1 MGTGSPPGQ
10 VPLPQQAQLQDNT
23 TAASENAPA
32 MPPPDPVSQSL
43 GSLQSGGLQTLNSNS
58 MPSSYP
64 NAPQPIGPP
73 SGSVSHSHFNT
84 QSASQDQPMHK
95 PSTSDLGGVAV
106 DPPVRPSY
114 NPQPQQDLHSNGG
127 PQHAQHD
134 AWGTVSNKPSIAGS
148 LPGQPGAASQAGLS
162 QQGNFSQTSQ
172 HQHQGPQQNLGPSL
186 LSSLNGQT
194 SSGPSTSDALHSLAS
209 LSTPALST
217 SAPADNSSHTNFQQ
231 DRTSQYT
238 MLPQVDQL
246 QMQFGQVQ
254 LNSNEFNSGF
264 GTGFGPS
271 SSQSQSQDTSSNP
284 LEPDMSFLH
293 QQPSQLQQHSQQQ
306 QQQQPQQ
313 LPQQAGRSGSDAA
326 ASTAD
331 GLIQQHR
338 PSGSS
343 DYQSSGASRGYGA
356 FPQSHVQPASSRA
369 IPAASQS
376 GPASVSAGIQTE
388 PSSLGDNAGEKCQ
401 LGAHVRPPGALC
413 HHLHMA
419 VPHADIRHH
428 LLYKHIL
435 VGGAL
440 CPLGAY
446 IALHSFASRTPS
458 CTHLASLL
466 AKEHA
471 HCCCIPCACYQ
482 LSLPLLLAS
491 KLLQHTQG
499 YCGHRRGSVGCCRN
513 HSHQPLLI
521 ACDPIICRSGL
532 WKLWVSTRHGWLC
545 KPAEPAQPDSTVP
558 VIWGQFSRHA
568 HCWRSL

>member
-10 VPLPQQAQLQDNT
+10 VPMPQQAQLHDHT
-23 TAASENAPA
+23 TTLASENAPA

-43 GSLQSGGLQTLNSNS
+43 SSLQSGGLQTLSSNS
-58 MPSSYP
+58 MSSSYP

-73 SGSVSHSHFNT
+73 SGSVSHSHSNP

-127 PQHAQHD
+127 AQHAQHD
-134 AWGTVSNKPSIAGS
+134 AWGTVSSKPSNAGS
-148 LPGQPGAASQAGLS
+148 LPGQSGAASQAGLT

-194 SSGPSTSDALHSLAS
+194 SSGPSTSDALHSLSS

-217 SAPADNSSHTNFQQ
+217 SAPADSASHTNFQQ
-231 DRTSQYT
+231 DRTSQYS

-254 LNSNEFNSGF
+254 LNGNDFNSGF

-271 SSQSQSQDTSSNP
+271 SSQSQSQETGSSP
-284 LEPDMSFLH
+284 MEPDMSFLH

-306 QQQQPQQ
+306 PQQQQAQQ
-313 LPQQAGRSGSDAA
+313 LSQQAGRSGSDAV

-343 DYQSSGASRGYGA
+343 DYQSAGASRGYGA
-356 FPQSHVQPASSRA
+356 FPQSHAQPASSRA
-369 IPAASQS
+369 IPAASQP
-376 GPASVSAGIQTE
+376 GPTSVSAGIQTE
-388 PSSLGDNAGEKCQ
+388 SSSLGDNAGKNCQ
-401 LGAHVRPPGALC
+401 LDAHVRHPLYASCHDLAMPCSDMNKALPTVQCDMSHGCLSLCAWLCSHVTLTYSPSITCCNRNHALLLPP
-413 HHLHMA
+413 
-419 VPHADIRHH
+419 I
-428 LLYKHIL
+428 
-435 VGGAL
+435 
-440 CPLGAY
+440 
-446 IALHSFASRTPS
+446 
-458 CTHLASLL
+458 
-466 AKEHA
+466 
-471 HCCCIPCACYQ
+471 CICQ
-482 LSLPLLLAS
+482 LSL
-491 KLLQHTQG
+491 T
-499 YCGHRRGSVGCCRN
+499 
-513 HSHQPLLI
+513 
-521 ACDPIICRSGL
+521 
-532 WKLWVSTRHGWLC
+532 
-545 KPAEPAQPDSTVP
+545 TVP
-558 VIWGQFSRHA
+558 CKQA
-568 HCWRSL
+568 A